1 MTKRWA
7 PGACKLLA
15 WEQGVALLD
24 SEISDEQ
31 AEKLWTTVQHE
42 AKLAT
47 FLQALM
53 EATGAG
59 LLNIPPFA
67 VAILDERGAHVA
79 VRGGWLV
86 SVRTADQDIRLN
98 GENITTWEEKLVAGA
113 VAVELQTSGS
123 HDRNLPLTGGIVDA
137 GRVLWS
143 WGDESPFPPTLTAPV
158 EVAAEVRSPGE
169 QQAETLVDH
178 VPTMIPKDDHS
189 HQDDQPKTPEHEQKP
204 HHNTGEDDHSH
215 QDDQPKTPEHEQ
227 KPHHN
232 TGEDDHSHQD
242 DQPKTPEHE
251 QKPHHN
257 TGEDDRSHQDDQPK
271 TPEHEQEPG
280 QDTGDAGVMIT
291 VPKRKLPDP
300 GSHQDSRGQTTLVV
314 PVDPDSV
321 VPDSPYAHLWDDSAE
336 VADPGTSGGENIE
349 AKPGEPNAQPSTRT
363 TAGEL
368 RDGLTVAANDEIPI
382 ASFPSTRGPQV
393 LASFCAA
400 GHPNPPQRVQC
411 YECDA
416 PVSGQPQLVE
426 RPQLGWLRITGG
438 ETVPLHGPVV
448 AGRNPRSTAFS
459 SPEPPRLI
467 ALPHR
472 HISSNH
478 IAFILEGWSVLAR
491 DLGSS
496 NGSYLRR
503 HGNPPVRLPENDT
516 LLVPGD
522 VIDLG
527 HGVFINLDRIP

>member
-15 WEQGVALLD
+15 WEKGVALLD

-31 AEKLWTTVQHE
+31 AETLWTTVQHE

-178 VPTMIPKDDHS
+178 VPTMIPKDD
-189 HQDDQPKTPEHEQKP
+189 
-204 HHNTGEDDHSH
+204 
-215 QDDQPKTPEHEQ
+215 
-227 KPHHN
+227 
-232 TGEDDHSHQD
+232 
-242 DQPKTPEHE
+242 
-251 QKPHHN
+251 
-257 TGEDDRSHQDDQPK
+257 RSHQDDQPK
-271 TPEHEQEPG
+271 TPEHEQEPHH
-280 QDTGDAGVMIT
+280 DTGDAGVMIT

-300 GSHQDSRGQTTLVV
+300 GNPQDSRGQTTLVV

-336 VADPGTSGGENIE
+336 VADPDLGTSGGENIE
-349 AKPGEPNAQPSTRT
+349 AKSGEPNAQPSTRT

-478 IAFILEGWSVLAR
+478 IAFIMEGWSVLAR

>member
-15 WEQGVALLD
+15 WEKGVALLD

-31 AEKLWTTVQHE
+31 AETLWTTVQHE

-178 VPTMIPKDDHS
+178 VPTMIPKDD
-189 HQDDQPKTPEHEQKP
+189 
-204 HHNTGEDDHSH
+204 
-215 QDDQPKTPEHEQ
+215 
-227 KPHHN
+227 
-232 TGEDDHSHQD
+232 
-242 DQPKTPEHE
+242 
-251 QKPHHN
+251 
-257 TGEDDRSHQDDQPK
+257 RSHQDDQPK
-271 TPEHEQEPG
+271 TPEHEQEPHH
-280 QDTGDAGVMIT
+280 DTGDAGVMIT

-300 GSHQDSRGQTTLVV
+300 GNPQDSRGQTTLVV

-363 TAGEL
+363 TTGEL

>member
-1 MTKRWA
+1 
-7 PGACKLLA
+7 
-15 WEQGVALLD
+15 
-24 SEISDEQ
+24 
-31 AEKLWTTVQHE
+31 
-42 AKLAT
+42 
-47 FLQALM
+47 
-53 EATGAG
+53 
-59 LLNIPPFA
+59 
-67 VAILDERGAHVA
+67 
-79 VRGGWLV
+79 
-86 SVRTADQDIRLN
+86 
-98 GENITTWEEKLVAGA
+98 
-113 VAVELQTSGS
+113 
-123 HDRNLPLTGGIVDA
+123 
-137 GRVLWS
+137 
-143 WGDESPFPPTLTAPV
+143 
-158 EVAAEVRSPGE
+158 
-169 QQAETLVDH
+169 
-178 VPTMIPKDDHS
+178 
-189 HQDDQPKTPEHEQKP
+189 
-204 HHNTGEDDHSH
+204 
-215 QDDQPKTPEHEQ
+215 
-227 KPHHN
+227 
-232 TGEDDHSHQD
+232 
-242 DQPKTPEHE
+242 
-251 QKPHHN
+251 
-257 TGEDDRSHQDDQPK
+257 
-271 TPEHEQEPG
+271 
-280 QDTGDAGVMIT
+280 MIT

-300 GSHQDSRGQTTLVV
+300 GNPQDSRGQTTLVV

-336 VADPGTSGGENIE
+336 VADPDLGTSGGENIE
-349 AKPGEPNAQPSTRT
+349 AKSGEPNAQPSTRT
-363 TAGEL
+363 TTGEL

>member
-1 MTKRWA
+1 
-7 PGACKLLA
+7 
-15 WEQGVALLD
+15 
-24 SEISDEQ
+24 
-31 AEKLWTTVQHE
+31 
-42 AKLAT
+42 
-47 FLQALM
+47 
-53 EATGAG
+53 
-59 LLNIPPFA
+59 
-67 VAILDERGAHVA
+67 
-79 VRGGWLV
+79 
-86 SVRTADQDIRLN
+86 
-98 GENITTWEEKLVAGA
+98 
-113 VAVELQTSGS
+113 
-123 HDRNLPLTGGIVDA
+123 
-137 GRVLWS
+137 
-143 WGDESPFPPTLTAPV
+143 
-158 EVAAEVRSPGE
+158 
-169 QQAETLVDH
+169 
-178 VPTMIPKDDHS
+178 
-189 HQDDQPKTPEHEQKP
+189 
-204 HHNTGEDDHSH
+204 
-215 QDDQPKTPEHEQ
+215 
-227 KPHHN
+227 
-232 TGEDDHSHQD
+232 
-242 DQPKTPEHE
+242 
-251 QKPHHN
+251 
-257 TGEDDRSHQDDQPK
+257 
-271 TPEHEQEPG
+271 
-280 QDTGDAGVMIT
+280 MIT

-300 GSHQDSRGQTTLVV
+300 GNPQDSRGQTTLVV

-336 VADPGTSGGENIE
+336 VADPDPGTSGGENIE

-363 TAGEL
+363 TTGEL

>member
-1 MTKRWA
+1 
-7 PGACKLLA
+7 
-15 WEQGVALLD
+15 
-24 SEISDEQ
+24 
-31 AEKLWTTVQHE
+31 
-42 AKLAT
+42 
-47 FLQALM
+47 
-53 EATGAG
+53 
-59 LLNIPPFA
+59 
-67 VAILDERGAHVA
+67 
-79 VRGGWLV
+79 
-86 SVRTADQDIRLN
+86 
-98 GENITTWEEKLVAGA
+98 
-113 VAVELQTSGS
+113 
-123 HDRNLPLTGGIVDA
+123 
-137 GRVLWS
+137 
-143 WGDESPFPPTLTAPV
+143 
-158 EVAAEVRSPGE
+158 
-169 QQAETLVDH
+169 
-178 VPTMIPKDDHS
+178 
-189 HQDDQPKTPEHEQKP
+189 
-204 HHNTGEDDHSH
+204 
-215 QDDQPKTPEHEQ
+215 
-227 KPHHN
+227 
-232 TGEDDHSHQD
+232 
-242 DQPKTPEHE
+242 
-251 QKPHHN
+251 
-257 TGEDDRSHQDDQPK
+257 
-271 TPEHEQEPG
+271 
-280 QDTGDAGVMIT
+280 MIT

-300 GSHQDSRGQTTLVV
+300 GSPQDSRGQTTLVV

-336 VADPGTSGGENIE
+336 VADPGTSGGKNIE

>member
-15 WEQGVALLD
+15 WEKGVALLD

-31 AEKLWTTVQHE
+31 AETLWTTVQHE

-178 VPTMIPKDDHS
+178 VPTMIPKDD
-189 HQDDQPKTPEHEQKP
+189 
-204 HHNTGEDDHSH
+204 
-215 QDDQPKTPEHEQ
+215 
-227 KPHHN
+227 
-232 TGEDDHSHQD
+232 
-242 DQPKTPEHE
+242 
-251 QKPHHN
+251 
-257 TGEDDRSHQDDQPK
+257 RSHQDDQPK
-271 TPEHEQEPG
+271 TPEHTQEPHHN
-280 QDTGDAGVMIT
+280 TGDAGVMIT

-300 GSHQDSRGQTTLVV
+300 GNPQDSRGQTTLVV

-336 VADPGTSGGENIE
+336 VADPDPGTSGGENIE

-363 TAGEL
+363 TTGEL

>member
-15 WEQGVALLD
+15 WEKGVALLD

-31 AEKLWTTVQHE
+31 AETLWTTVQHE

-178 VPTMIPKDDHS
+178 VPTMIPKDD
-189 HQDDQPKTPEHEQKP
+189 
-204 HHNTGEDDHSH
+204 
-215 QDDQPKTPEHEQ
+215 
-227 KPHHN
+227 
-232 TGEDDHSHQD
+232 
-242 DQPKTPEHE
+242 
-251 QKPHHN
+251 
-257 TGEDDRSHQDDQPK
+257 RSHQDDQPK

-300 GSHQDSRGQTTLVV
+300 GNPQDSRGQTTLVV

-336 VADPGTSGGENIE
+336 VADPDPGTSGGENIE

-363 TAGEL
+363 TTGEL

>member
-31 AEKLWTTVQHE
+31 AETLWTTVQHE

-178 VPTMIPKDDHS
+178 VPTMIPKDD
-189 HQDDQPKTPEHEQKP
+189 
-204 HHNTGEDDHSH
+204 
-215 QDDQPKTPEHEQ
+215 
-227 KPHHN
+227 
-232 TGEDDHSHQD
+232 
-242 DQPKTPEHE
+242 
-251 QKPHHN
+251 
-257 TGEDDRSHQDDQPK
+257 RSHQDDQPK
-271 TPEHEQEPG
+271 TPEHTQEPHH
-280 QDTGDAGVMIT
+280 DTGDAGVMIT

-300 GSHQDSRGQTTLVV
+300 GNPQDSRGQTTLVV

-336 VADPGTSGGENIE
+336 VADPDPGTSGGENIE

-363 TAGEL
+363 TTGEL

>member
-24 SEISDEQ
+24 SGISDEQ
-31 AEKLWTTVQHE
+31 AEKLWTTVRHE
-42 AKLAT
+42 ARLAT

-67 VAILDERGAHVA
+67 VAILAEHGIHVA
-79 VRGGWLV
+79 VRGAWFV
-86 SVRTADQDIRLN
+86 SVRTGDQDVRLN

-113 VAVELQTSGS
+113 VAVELQASGS

-143 WGDESPFPPTLTAPV
+143 WGDDSPFPPTLTAPV
-158 EVAAEVRSPGE
+158 EVAAEVRSPDE
-169 QQAETLVDH
+169 QKDEQKAETLVDH
-178 VPTMIPKDDHS
+178 VPATIPKDDQG
-189 HQDDQPKTPEHEQKP
+189 HQDDRPKEPE
-204 HHNTGEDDHSH
+204 
-215 QDDQPKTPEHEQ
+215 PEPAQE
-227 KPHHN
+227 
-232 TGEDDHSHQD
+232 
-242 DQPKTPEHE
+242 PEPVQE
-251 QKPHHN
+251 
-257 TGEDDRSHQDDQPK
+257 
-271 TPEHEQEPG
+271 PEPEPEQEPEPH
-280 QDTGDAGVMIT
+280 QDAGDAGVMIT
-291 VPKRKLPDP
+291 VPKRKLSDP
-300 GSHQDSRGQTTLVV
+300 GNPRDSRGQTTLVV
-314 PVDPDSV
+314 SVDPESI
-321 VPDSPYAHLWDDSAE
+321 VPDGPYAHLWDDSAE
-336 VADPGTSGGENIE
+336 VSDPGTSSGENIA
-349 AKPGEPNAQPSTRT
+349 AKPDEPDAQPGNRT

-382 ASFPSTRGPQV
+382 ASFPETRGPQV

-411 YECDA
+411 YECGA

-438 ETVPLHGPVV
+438 ETVPLRGPVV

-478 IAFILEGWSVLAR
+478 IAFILEGWSVLVR

>member
-15 WEQGVALLD
+15 WEKGVALLD

-31 AEKLWTTVQHE
+31 AETLWTTVQHE

-178 VPTMIPKDDHS
+178 VPTMIPKDDRS
-189 HQDDQPKTPEHEQKP
+189 HQDDQPKTPEHEQ
-204 HHNTGEDDHSH
+204 E
-215 QDDQPKTPEHEQ
+215 
-227 KPHHN
+227 
-232 TGEDDHSHQD
+232 
-242 DQPKTPEHE
+242 
-251 QKPHHN
+251 PHHN

-271 TPEHEQEPG
+271 TPEHTQEPG

-300 GSHQDSRGQTTLVV
+300 GNPQDSRGQTTLVV

-336 VADPGTSGGENIE
+336 VADPDPGTSGGENIE

-363 TAGEL
+363 TTGVL
-368 RDGLTVAANDEIPI
+368 RRRRT
-382 ASFPSTRGPQV
+382 PQ
-393 LASFCAA
+393 SPAA
-400 GHPNPPQRVQC
+400 GPVLRVRCSCQRPT
-411 YECDA
+411 
-416 PVSGQPQLVE
+416 PVSGTTAIGLASHHRRRDGAVARPRGRGTQPQEHGFLF
-426 RPQLGWLRITGG
+426 TGA
-438 ETVPLHGPVV
+438 T
-448 AGRNPRSTAFS
+448 TFDS
-459 SPEPPRLI
+459 SAPPSHFQQ
-467 ALPHR
+467 PHR
-472 HISSNH
+472 LHPGRLVG
-478 IAFILEGWSVLAR
+478 A
-491 DLGSS
+491 GS
-496 NGSYLRR
+496 
-503 HGNPPVRLPENDT
+503 
-516 LLVPGD
+516 
-522 VIDLG
+522 
-527 HGVFINLDRIP
+527 

>member
-178 VPTMIPKDDHS
+178 VPTMIPKDD
-189 HQDDQPKTPEHEQKP
+189 
-204 HHNTGEDDHSH
+204 
-215 QDDQPKTPEHEQ
+215 
-227 KPHHN
+227 
-232 TGEDDHSHQD
+232 
-242 DQPKTPEHE
+242 
-251 QKPHHN
+251 
-257 TGEDDRSHQDDQPK
+257 RSHQDDQPK
-271 TPEHEQEPG
+271 TPEHTQEPHH
-280 QDTGDAGVMIT
+280 DTGDAGVMIT

-300 GSHQDSRGQTTLVV
+300 GNPQDSRGQTTLVV

-336 VADPGTSGGENIE
+336 VADPDPGTSGGENIE

-363 TAGEL
+363 TTGEL

-382 ASFPSTRGPQV
+382 ASFPNTRGPQV

>member
-31 AEKLWTTVQHE
+31 AETLWTTVQHE

-178 VPTMIPKDDHS
+178 VPTMIPKDD
-189 HQDDQPKTPEHEQKP
+189 
-204 HHNTGEDDHSH
+204 
-215 QDDQPKTPEHEQ
+215 
-227 KPHHN
+227 
-232 TGEDDHSHQD
+232 
-242 DQPKTPEHE
+242 
-251 QKPHHN
+251 
-257 TGEDDRSHQDDQPK
+257 RSHQDDQPK
-271 TPEHEQEPG
+271 TPEHTQEPG

-300 GSHQDSRGQTTLVV
+300 GNPQDSRGQTTLVV

-336 VADPGTSGGENIE
+336 VADPDPGTSGGENIE

-363 TAGEL
+363 TTGEL

>member
-15 WEQGVALLD
+15 WEKGVALLD
-24 SEISDEQ
+24 SEISDKQ
-31 AEKLWTTVQHE
+31 AETLWTTVQHE

-178 VPTMIPKDDHS
+178 VPTMIPKDD
-189 HQDDQPKTPEHEQKP
+189 
-204 HHNTGEDDHSH
+204 
-215 QDDQPKTPEHEQ
+215 
-227 KPHHN
+227 
-232 TGEDDHSHQD
+232 
-242 DQPKTPEHE
+242 
-251 QKPHHN
+251 
-257 TGEDDRSHQDDQPK
+257 RSHQDDQPK
-271 TPEHEQEPG
+271 TPEHTQEPHHN
-280 QDTGDAGVMIT
+280 TGDAGVMIT

-300 GSHQDSRGQTTLVV
+300 GNPQDSRGQTTLVV

-336 VADPGTSGGENIE
+336 VADPDLGTSGGENIE
-349 AKPGEPNAQPSTRT
+349 AKSGEPNAQPSTRT

>member
-15 WEQGVALLD
+15 WEKGVALLD

-31 AEKLWTTVQHE
+31 AETLWTTVQHE

-178 VPTMIPKDDHS
+178 VPTMIPKDD
-189 HQDDQPKTPEHEQKP
+189 
-204 HHNTGEDDHSH
+204 
-215 QDDQPKTPEHEQ
+215 
-227 KPHHN
+227 
-232 TGEDDHSHQD
+232 
-242 DQPKTPEHE
+242 
-251 QKPHHN
+251 
-257 TGEDDRSHQDDQPK
+257 RSHQDDQPK
-271 TPEHEQEPG
+271 TPEHEQEPHH
-280 QDTGDAGVMIT
+280 DTGDAGVMIT

-300 GSHQDSRGQTTLVV
+300 GNPQDSRGQTTLVV

-336 VADPGTSGGENIE
+336 VADPDLGTSGGENIE
-349 AKPGEPNAQPSTRT
+349 AKSGAPNAQPSTRT

>member
-15 WEQGVALLD
+15 WEKGVALLD

-31 AEKLWTTVQHE
+31 AETLWTTVQHE

-178 VPTMIPKDDHS
+178 VPTMIPKDD
-189 HQDDQPKTPEHEQKP
+189 
-204 HHNTGEDDHSH
+204 
-215 QDDQPKTPEHEQ
+215 
-227 KPHHN
+227 
-232 TGEDDHSHQD
+232 
-242 DQPKTPEHE
+242 
-251 QKPHHN
+251 
-257 TGEDDRSHQDDQPK
+257 RSHQDDQPK
-271 TPEHEQEPG
+271 TPEHTQEPHH
-280 QDTGDAGVMIT
+280 DTGDAGVMIT

-300 GSHQDSRGQTTLVV
+300 GNPQDSRGQTTLVV

-336 VADPGTSGGENIE
+336 VADPDLGTSGGENIE
-349 AKPGEPNAQPSTRT
+349 AKSGEPNAQPSTRT

>member
-15 WEQGVALLD
+15 WEKGVALLD

-31 AEKLWTTVQHE
+31 AETLWTTVQHE

-178 VPTMIPKDDHS
+178 VPTMIPKDD
-189 HQDDQPKTPEHEQKP
+189 
-204 HHNTGEDDHSH
+204 
-215 QDDQPKTPEHEQ
+215 
-227 KPHHN
+227 
-232 TGEDDHSHQD
+232 
-242 DQPKTPEHE
+242 
-251 QKPHHN
+251 
-257 TGEDDRSHQDDQPK
+257 RSHQDDQPK
-271 TPEHEQEPG
+271 TPEHTQEPHHN
-280 QDTGDAGVMIT
+280 TGDAGVMIT

-300 GSHQDSRGQTTLVV
+300 GNPQDSRGQTTLVV

-336 VADPGTSGGENIE
+336 VADPDLGTSGGENIE
-349 AKPGEPNAQPSTRT
+349 AKSGEPNAQPSTRT
-363 TAGEL
+363 TTGEL

>member
-15 WEQGVALLD
+15 WEKGVALLD

-31 AEKLWTTVQHE
+31 AETLWTTVQHE

-143 WGDESPFPPTLTAPV
+143 WGDESPFPSTLTAPV

-178 VPTMIPKDDHS
+178 VPTMIPKDD
-189 HQDDQPKTPEHEQKP
+189 
-204 HHNTGEDDHSH
+204 
-215 QDDQPKTPEHEQ
+215 
-227 KPHHN
+227 
-232 TGEDDHSHQD
+232 
-242 DQPKTPEHE
+242 
-251 QKPHHN
+251 
-257 TGEDDRSHQDDQPK
+257 RSHQDDQPK
-271 TPEHEQEPG
+271 TPEHEQEPHH
-280 QDTGDAGVMIT
+280 DTGDAGVMIT

-300 GSHQDSRGQTTLVV
+300 GNPQDSRGQTTLVV

-336 VADPGTSGGENIE
+336 VADPDPGTSGGENIE

-363 TAGEL
+363 TTGEL

>member
-15 WEQGVALLD
+15 WEKGVALLD

-31 AEKLWTTVQHE
+31 AETLWTTVQHE

-178 VPTMIPKDDHS
+178 VPTMIPKDD
-189 HQDDQPKTPEHEQKP
+189 
-204 HHNTGEDDHSH
+204 
-215 QDDQPKTPEHEQ
+215 
-227 KPHHN
+227 
-232 TGEDDHSHQD
+232 
-242 DQPKTPEHE
+242 
-251 QKPHHN
+251 
-257 TGEDDRSHQDDQPK
+257 RSHQDDQPK
-271 TPEHEQEPG
+271 TPEHEQEPHHN
-280 QDTGDAGVMIT
+280 TGDAGVMIT

-300 GSHQDSRGQTTLVV
+300 GNPQDSRGQTTLVV

-336 VADPGTSGGENIE
+336 VADPDPGTSGGENIE

-363 TAGEL
+363 TTGEL

>member
-15 WEQGVALLD
+15 WEKGVALLD

-31 AEKLWTTVQHE
+31 AETLWTTVQHE

-178 VPTMIPKDDHS
+178 VPTMIPKDDRS
-189 HQDDQPKTPEHEQKP
+189 HQDDQPKTPEHEQEP
-204 HHNTGEDDHSH
+204 HHNTGESDHSH

-227 KPHHN
+227 
-232 TGEDDHSHQD
+232 E
-242 DQPKTPEHE
+242 
-251 QKPHHN
+251 PHHN

-271 TPEHEQEPG
+271 TPEHTQEPG

-300 GSHQDSRGQTTLVV
+300 GNPQDSRGQTTLVV

-336 VADPGTSGGENIE
+336 EADPDPGTSGGENIE

-363 TAGEL
+363 TTGEL

>member
-15 WEQGVALLD
+15 WEKGVALLD

-31 AEKLWTTVQHE
+31 AETLWTTVQHE

-178 VPTMIPKDDHS
+178 VPTMIPKDD
-189 HQDDQPKTPEHEQKP
+189 
-204 HHNTGEDDHSH
+204 
-215 QDDQPKTPEHEQ
+215 
-227 KPHHN
+227 
-232 TGEDDHSHQD
+232 
-242 DQPKTPEHE
+242 
-251 QKPHHN
+251 
-257 TGEDDRSHQDDQPK
+257 RSHQDDQPK
-271 TPEHEQEPG
+271 TPEHTQEPHHN
-280 QDTGDAGVMIT
+280 TGDAGVMIT

-300 GSHQDSRGQTTLVV
+300 GNPQDSRGQTTLVV

-336 VADPGTSGGENIE
+336 VADPDLGTSGGENIE
-349 AKPGEPNAQPSTRT
+349 AKSGEPNAQPSTRT

>member
-15 WEQGVALLD
+15 WEKGVALLD

-31 AEKLWTTVQHE
+31 AETLWTTVQHE

-178 VPTMIPKDDHS
+178 VPTMIPKDD
-189 HQDDQPKTPEHEQKP
+189 
-204 HHNTGEDDHSH
+204 
-215 QDDQPKTPEHEQ
+215 
-227 KPHHN
+227 
-232 TGEDDHSHQD
+232 
-242 DQPKTPEHE
+242 
-251 QKPHHN
+251 
-257 TGEDDRSHQDDQPK
+257 RSHQDDQPK
-271 TPEHEQEPG
+271 TPEHTQEPHHN
-280 QDTGDAGVMIT
+280 TGDAGVMIT

-300 GSHQDSRGQTTLVV
+300 GNPQDSRGQTTLVV

-336 VADPGTSGGENIE
+336 VADPDLGTSGGENIE
-349 AKPGEPNAQPSTRT
+349 AKSGEPNAQPSTRT
-363 TAGEL
+363 TAGKL

>member
-1 MTKRWA
+1 MTRPRQLRRRNWSHDQTM
-7 PGACKLLA
+7 GKLLA

-31 AEKLWTTVQHE
+31 AETLWTTVQHE

-178 VPTMIPKDDHS
+178 VPTMIPKDDH
-189 HQDDQPKTPEHEQKP
+189 
-204 HHNTGEDDHSH
+204 
-215 QDDQPKTPEHEQ
+215 
-227 KPHHN
+227 
-232 TGEDDHSHQD
+232 
-242 DQPKTPEHE
+242 
-251 QKPHHN
+251 
-257 TGEDDRSHQDDQPK
+257 SHQDDQPK

-459 SPEPPRLI
+459 SPERLW
-467 ALPHR
+467 R
-472 HISSNH
+472 
-478 IAFILEGWSVLAR
+478 
-491 DLGSS
+491 
-496 NGSYLRR
+496 
-503 HGNPPVRLPENDT
+503 
-516 LLVPGD
+516 
-522 VIDLG
+522 
-527 HGVFINLDRIP
+527 

>member
-143 WGDESPFPPTLTAPV
+143 WGDESPFPSTLTAPV

-178 VPTMIPKDDHS
+178 VPTMIPKDD
-189 HQDDQPKTPEHEQKP
+189 
-204 HHNTGEDDHSH
+204 
-215 QDDQPKTPEHEQ
+215 
-227 KPHHN
+227 
-232 TGEDDHSHQD
+232 
-242 DQPKTPEHE
+242 
-251 QKPHHN
+251 
-257 TGEDDRSHQDDQPK
+257 RSHQDDQPK
-271 TPEHEQEPG
+271 TPEHPQEPG

-300 GSHQDSRGQTTLVV
+300 GNPQDSRGQTTLVV

-382 ASFPSTRGPQV
+382 ASFPNTRGPQV

>member
-15 WEQGVALLD
+15 WEKGVALLD

-31 AEKLWTTVQHE
+31 AETLWTTVQHE

-178 VPTMIPKDDHS
+178 VPTMIPKDD
-189 HQDDQPKTPEHEQKP
+189 
-204 HHNTGEDDHSH
+204 
-215 QDDQPKTPEHEQ
+215 
-227 KPHHN
+227 
-232 TGEDDHSHQD
+232 
-242 DQPKTPEHE
+242 
-251 QKPHHN
+251 
-257 TGEDDRSHQDDQPK
+257 RSHQDDQPK
-271 TPEHEQEPG
+271 TPEHTQEPHH
-280 QDTGDAGVMIT
+280 DTGDAGVMIT

-300 GSHQDSRGQTTLVV
+300 GNPQDSRGQTTLVV

-336 VADPGTSGGENIE
+336 VADPDPGTSGGENIE

-363 TAGEL
+363 TTGEL

>member
-7 PGACKLLA
+7 PGAGKLLA

-24 SEISDEQ
+24 SGVSDEQ
-31 AEKLWTTVQHE
+31 AEKLWETVRHE

-79 VRGGWLV
+79 VRGAWFV
-86 SVRTADQDIRLN
+86 SVRTVDQEIRLN

-113 VAVELQTSGS
+113 VGVELQTSGS

-143 WGDESPFPPTLTAPV
+143 WGDNSPFPPAPTAPV
-158 EVAAEVRSPGE
+158 EVAVETRSPGG
-169 QQAETLVDH
+169 QKAEALVDH
-178 VPTMIPKDDHS
+178 VPPMIPKDDQS
-189 HQDDQPKTPEHEQKP
+189 HQDDRPKAPEHEHEP
-204 HHNTGEDDHSH
+204 CRDTGGDDQSH
-215 QDDQPKTPEHEQ
+215 QNDQPKAPEH
-227 KPHHN
+227 
-232 TGEDDHSHQD
+232 
-242 DQPKTPEHE
+242 DQ
-251 QKPHHN
+251 
-257 TGEDDRSHQDDQPK
+257 S
-271 TPEHEQEPG
+271 
-280 QDTGDAGVMIT
+280 TGDAGVMIT

-300 GSHQDSRGQTTLVV
+300 GNPRESRGQTTLVV
-314 PVDPDSV
+314 PVDQDSAAPDG
-321 VPDSPYAHLWDDSAE
+321 PYAHLWDDSAE

-349 AKPGEPNAQPSTRT
+349 AKPDEPNVQPSNKT

-368 RDGLTVAANDEIPI
+368 RDGLTVAADDEIPI

-411 YECDA
+411 YECEA

-438 ETVPLHGPVV
+438 ETVPLRGPVV

-478 IAFILEGWSVLAR
+478 IAFILEGWSVLVR

>member
-15 WEQGVALLD
+15 WEKGVALLD

-31 AEKLWTTVQHE
+31 AETLWTTVQHE

-178 VPTMIPKDDHS
+178 VPTMIPKDD
-189 HQDDQPKTPEHEQKP
+189 
-204 HHNTGEDDHSH
+204 
-215 QDDQPKTPEHEQ
+215 
-227 KPHHN
+227 
-232 TGEDDHSHQD
+232 
-242 DQPKTPEHE
+242 
-251 QKPHHN
+251 
-257 TGEDDRSHQDDQPK
+257 RSHQDDQPK
-271 TPEHEQEPG
+271 TPEHEQEPHH
-280 QDTGDAGVMIT
+280 DTGDAGVMIT

-300 GSHQDSRGQTTLVV
+300 GNPQDSRGQTTLVV

-336 VADPGTSGGENIE
+336 VADPDPGTSGGENIE

-363 TAGEL
+363 TTGEL

>member
-15 WEQGVALLD
+15 WEKGVALLD

-31 AEKLWTTVQHE
+31 AETLWTTVQHE

-178 VPTMIPKDDHS
+178 VPTMIPKDD
-189 HQDDQPKTPEHEQKP
+189 
-204 HHNTGEDDHSH
+204 
-215 QDDQPKTPEHEQ
+215 
-227 KPHHN
+227 
-232 TGEDDHSHQD
+232 
-242 DQPKTPEHE
+242 
-251 QKPHHN
+251 
-257 TGEDDRSHQDDQPK
+257 RSHQDDQPK
-271 TPEHEQEPG
+271 TPEHEQEPHH
-280 QDTGDAGVMIT
+280 DTGDAGVMIT

-300 GSHQDSRGQTTLVV
+300 GNPQDSRGQTTLVV

-336 VADPGTSGGENIE
+336 VADPDLGTSGGENIE
-349 AKPGEPNAQPSTRT
+349 AKSGEPNAQPSTRT